1 MRRLLLAIALAGAA
15 AAPAHAQI
23 AAAIGKPLPSPDL
36 PAGTVSVRVV
46 AGSPSSPVEGTDVT
60 LLVNGTPRVA
70 RTDSAG
76 RAIFK
81 DLPSGAT
88 VQAKAVDAD
97 KKETQS
103 ESFPLPG
110 DNGVR
115 LMLSTKPWNPGAG
128 MPGAGGAG
136 GMPDPINMSG
146 QARAEQNDPAG
157 TLTVRLTY
165 NDFKDAPPPAG
176 TPVALVGYT
185 ATDQVVVQWAASD
198 KDGRAVFKDLDR
210 SGATSYFAMT
220 QLPRNNAVDRLESI
234 PTILDNR
241 AGQRLILSSQK
252 RSSTE
257 APVDELERID
267 KQEPRVPEGKIRVS
281 LDGLPTDDEVRLFQ
295 VDAQGK
301 KTEIGHQKPALGAPD
316 PSEITAQAPFTPK
329 ADLPAGNVDV
339 SVHGGVNDSNDPM
352 PGIDVKIVRA
362 SAAQKGDLSAAV
374 ESKTN
379 DDGKVRIALQAT
391 EPVIAIATINGKQL
405 TSPPFDLSKQG
416 GTLEVEAHWS
426 GTGKPEASFD
436 VAASPSAIYYAETT
450 LDVRGE
456 KTLYRSAPFQQV
468 PGHGS
473 HASLLIYP
481 RVLFGFS
488 LTSQLDDQY
497 LVVGGRFEL
506 TNYSWSPY
514 VGGKDGILIPMPKGF
529 GSTQINED
537 DQADVGVAEGQGFR
551 IVTPIPPGG
560 KQFHAQFALSVH
572 DGKINW
578 DMDLPFGVYQSEL
591 ELMHVPG
598 MSVQTPPGV
607 QGQLMKAQNGTEFF
621 VLPQISILPKQRM
634 VMSIVGLPHDPGW
647 KSWVPR
653 LIGGVVVL
661 VMAGGLGFALMRRRP
676 DLERQ
681 QRRQALLDELVEL
694 ERTNKDKK
702 RRDAILSELE
712 NLWGDS
718 TS

>member
-1 MRRLLLAIALAGAA
+1 MRRLLLALALATAA

-81 DLPSGAT
+81 DLPAGAT

-103 ESFPLPG
+103 EAFPLPG

-115 LMLSTKPWNPGAG
+115 LMLTTKPWNPGAG
-128 MPGAGGAG
+128 MPAAGGAG

-146 QARAEQNDPAG
+146 QARTEQNDAAG
-157 TLTVRLTY
+157 SFTVRLTY
-165 NDFKDAPPPAG
+165 DDFKDVPPAG

-185 ATDQVVVQWAASD
+185 ADDRVLVQWAASD
-198 KDGRAVFKDLDR
+198 KEGRAAFKDLDR
-210 SGATSYFAMT
+210 SGATAYFALA
-220 QLPRNNAVDRLESI
+220 QLPRGNAIDRLESI

-241 AGQRLILSSQK
+241 AGMRLILSSAK
-252 RSSTE
+252 RSSSD
-257 APVDELERID
+257 APIDELSRLD
-267 KQEPRVPEGKIRVS
+267 KQDPPVADGKVRVS
-281 LDGLPTDDEVRLFQ
+281 LEGLPSEDEIRLFQ
-295 VDAQGK
+295 IDAQGK
-301 KTEIGHQKPALGAPD
+301 KTEVGHQKPAVGAPD
-316 PSEITAQAPFTPK
+316 PGDIMANATFGAK
-329 ADLPAGNVDV
+329 ADLPPGNVDV
-339 SVHGGVNDSNDPM
+339 LVHGGVNSDNEGM
-352 PGIDVKIVRA
+352 GGVVVKIVKA
-362 SAAQKGDLSAAV
+362 SAAQKGDLSGAI
-374 ESKTN
+374 ESKTT
-379 DDGKVRIALQAT
+379 DDGKVRIALQIA
-391 EPVIAIATINGKQL
+391 EPVVAVVTVNGKDL
-405 TSPPFDLSKQG
+405 TSKPFDLSKQG
-416 GTLEVEAHWS
+416 GALDVEAHWS
-426 GTGKPEASFD
+426 GTGKLEAKFD
-436 VAASPSAIYYAETT
+436 VAPSAGAIYYAETT
-450 LDVRGE
+450 LDVRGD
-456 KTLYRSAPFQQV
+456 KTVYRSVPFEQV
-468 PGHGS
+468 SGHGT
-473 HASLLIYP
+473 HVSLFIYP
-481 RVLFGFS
+481 RVLFQFS

-497 LVVGGRFEL
+497 LVVGGRFEVS
-506 TNYSWSPY
+506 NNSWAPY
-514 VGGKDGILIPMPKGF
+514 VGGKDGVLIPMPKGF

-537 DQADVGVAEGQGFR
+537 DQQDVGVAEGQGFR

-560 KQFHAQFALSVH
+560 KQFHAQFALSVK

-607 QGQLMKAQNGTEFF
+607 KGQLMKAQNGTEFF
-621 VLPQISILPKQRM
+621 VLPEISILPKQRM

-647 KSWVPR
+647 KYWVPR
-653 LIGGVVVL
+653 LVGGVVVL
-661 VMAGGLGFALMRRRP
+661 VMAGGLAFALLQRRP
-676 DLERQ
+676 DVERQ

-702 RRDAILSELE
+702 RREAILNELE